1 MIDDFFELLE
11 ALYKKEEQIHNVLIN
26 LLGGKPDSD
35 FLGNEKEMI
44 KKSIVKAFGG
54 NEKHYEHVAIG
65 DAFDWYENHGRTE
78 QDKKDLIENI
88 VYVIE
93 NSPRK
98 GNIAYM
104 IDKNSAE

>member
-1 MIDDFFELLE
+1 MIDAFFELLE
-11 ALYKKEEQIHNVLIN
+11 ALDKKEEEIHHVLE
-26 LLGGKPDSD
+26 LLGGKPDES
-35 FLGNEKEMI
+35 FLRSEKEMI
-44 KKSIVKAFGG
+44 ERSIVKAFGG
-54 NEKHYEHVAIG
+54 NEKDYEHVAIG

-93 NSPRK
+93 NSPKK
-98 GNIAYM
+98 GNIAYV